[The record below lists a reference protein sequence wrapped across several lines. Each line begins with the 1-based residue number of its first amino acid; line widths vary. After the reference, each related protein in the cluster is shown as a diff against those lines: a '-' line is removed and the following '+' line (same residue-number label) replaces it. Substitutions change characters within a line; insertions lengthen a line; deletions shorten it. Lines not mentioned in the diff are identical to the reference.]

1 MTPKADV
8 LMVVDGYN
16 VIGAKWDMTQ
26 GDLTQWRREL
36 IEALCNYSALNCYE
50 THIIFDAHQ
59 RRQRETWEQVTD
71 QVWVCYTGY
80 GLTADA
86 YIERFCAR
94 HRGRAQRLIVVTSDR
109 LEWMAAAG
117 YGAEWLSSPA
127 LWQEMAQLPSGQQ
140 PRKVTVGR
148 TPRGLPLTIQKQLR
162 QWSHKLW
169 QS

>member
-1 MTPKADV
+1 MAPKTHV

-16 VIGAKWDMTQ
+16 VIGAKWDITQ
-26 GDLTQWRREL
+26 GDWAQWRREL
-36 IEALCNYSALNCYE
+36 IEALCNYSAVQNIT

-59 RRQRETWEQVTD
+59 RPQRETWETITD
-71 QVWVCYTGY
+71 QVRVCYTGQ

-109 LEWMAAAG
+109 LEWMTAAG

-127 LWQEMAQLPSGQQ
+127 LWQAMTQ
-140 PRKVTVGR
+140 PPLHRHSETTTGR
-148 TPRGLPLTIQKQLR
+148 TTRGLPTTIQNRLR
-162 QWSHKLW
+162 QWRNEL
-169 QS
+169 